1 MNKNIENITEELIMR
16 YVEGDLDSGESEKFE
31 RILSQNEYLNNRVS
45 ILKSISQDQPLQS
58 PSRKVHKQ
66 ILSDLNIS
74 NQADISFIKRYVD
87 SFMRLFEKRP
97 LVMGSALSGIAAL
110 FLIIFLTYDSI
121 SSEEVENYS
130 EFSDKTEY
138 LEENYDEIDPVEYYN
153 D

>member
-66 ILSDLNIS
+66 ILSNLNIS

-121 SSEEVENYS
+121 NSEEAENYR

>member
-16 YVEGDLDSGESEKFE
+16 YVEGDLDSSESEKFE

-121 SSEEVENYS
+121 NSEEVENYR